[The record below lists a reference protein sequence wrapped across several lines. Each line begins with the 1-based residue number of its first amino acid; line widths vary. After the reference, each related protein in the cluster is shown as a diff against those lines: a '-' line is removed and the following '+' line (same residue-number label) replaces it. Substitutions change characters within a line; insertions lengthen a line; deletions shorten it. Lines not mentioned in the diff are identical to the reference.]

1 MSNVILRVTSLL
13 KDTKSMEEAVKALT
27 TSFKKLSSTEAKNTV
42 QDILDYRN
50 EKMVE
55 SELKYRLEERGLAS

>member
-13 KDTKSMEEAVKALT
+13 KDTQSMEEAVKALT
-27 TSFKKLSSTEAKNTV
+27 SAFKKLSSTEAKNTI

>member
-1 MSNVILRVTSLL
+1 MSQLVLNVTSLL
-13 KDTKSMEEAVKALT
+13 KDTQSMEEAVKVLT
-27 TSFKKLSSTEAKNTV
+27 SNFKRLSSTEAKNTV

-55 SELKYRLEERGLAS
+55 SELKYRLEERGLTA